1 MILVTGGAGFIGS
14 NIVAVLEETGHDDI
28 VVSDRLGTDERW
40 RNLAKRKIRD
50 IIEPDALY
58 AFLARAG
65 KSLDAIIH
73 MGAISSTTERDI
85 DLIIKNNLRLSID
98 LWEWC
103 ATHRVRFIYAS
114 SAATY
119 GDGSAGFEDEPTSS
133 ALAKLKPLNAY
144 AWSKHAF
151 DRRVIADVEAGRPR
165 PPQWAGLKFFNVYGP
180 NEYHK
185 GAMKS
190 VVAQMYPDIVTA
202 GRVSLF
208 KSHRAGIPDGG
219 QKRDFIFVDDCVDI
233 VLFVLR
239 TASMSGL
246 FNVGTGKARSFAE
259 LAQATFA
266 ALKRKPEIHYRD
278 MPADIRPRYQYFT
291 EARMERLRQAGY
303 NKPFTSL
310 ESGVLA
316 YVHDFLSAP
325 EPYR

>member
-14 NIVAVLEETGHDDI
+14 NIVAALEEAGIGDI
-28 VVSDRLGTDERW
+28 AVADRLGTDERW
-40 RNLAKRKIRD
+40 RNLAKRKLYD
-50 IIEPDALY
+50 LIEPDSLY

-65 KSLDAIIH
+65 KRLEAIIH
-73 MGAISSTTERDI
+73 MGAVSSTTERDV
-85 DLIIKNNLRLSID
+85 DLIVKNNLRLSID

-119 GDGSAGFEDEPTSS
+119 GDGSAGFDDEATSA
-133 ALAKLKPLNAY
+133 ALARLKPLNAY

-151 DRRVIADVEAGRPR
+151 DRRVVADIEAGQPR

-190 VVAQMYPDIVTA
+190 VVAQMYPDIVRA

-208 KSHRAGIPDGG
+208 KSHRPGIPDGG
-219 QKRDFIFVDDCVDI
+219 QKRDFIFVDDCADI
-233 VLFVLR
+233 VLFLLR
-239 TASMSGL
+239 TPAVSGL

-259 LAQATFA
+259 LAHAAFA
-266 ALKRKPEIHYRD
+266 ALGREPEIHYRD
-278 MPADIRPRYQYFT
+278 MPAEIQPRYQYFT

-303 NKPFTSL
+303 NKPFTPL
-310 ESGVLA
+310 EEGVPA
-316 YVHDFLSAP
+316 YVRGFLAAP
-325 EPYR
+325 DPYR

>member
-14 NIVAVLEETGHDDI
+14 NVVAALEEAGISDI

-40 RNLAKRKIRD
+40 RNLAKRKLRD
-50 IIEPDALY
+50 LVEPDALY

-65 KSLDAIIH
+65 KSIDAIIH
-73 MGAISSTTERDI
+73 MGAVSSTTERDV
-85 DLIIKNNLRLSID
+85 DLIVKNNLRLSID

-114 SAATY
+114 SAASY
-119 GDGSAGFEDEPTSS
+119 GDGQAGFDDEATSA

-144 AWSKHAF
+144 AWSKHLF
-151 DRRVIADVEAGRPR
+151 DRRVVADVEAGRPL

-190 VVAQMYPDIVTA
+190 VVAQMYPDIVSA

-219 QKRDFIFVDDCVDI
+219 QKRDFVSVNDCTDI
-233 VLFVLR
+233 ILFLLR
-239 TASMSGL
+239 TPSVSGL
-246 FNVGTGKARSFAE
+246 FNVGTGKARSFAD
-259 LAQATFA
+259 LAHATFT
-266 ALKRKPEIHYRD
+266 ALNRKPEIHYRD
-278 MPADIRPRYQYFT
+278 MPAEIRPRYQYFT
-291 EARMERLRQAGY
+291 EARMERLRGAGY
-303 NKPFTSL
+303 NKPFMSL
-310 ESGVLA
+310 EDGIAA
-316 YVHDFLSAP
+316 YVRDYLDTDD
-325 EPYR
+325 PYR